1 MIVSLWERAGTAA
14 TFEVMDLVSN
24 DHSLWYL
31 SPKYCTRHIFPVKQ
45 HKFVLFVLIWLHH
58 RQASFI
64 CWVQQ
69 RESRKIKAILDS
81 VNQRK
86 RFECHQNY
94 PSQKKMRIA
103 YDCRSFCQSPS
114 REQPSNICHLTLGG
128 TTDCLI
134 SISVYTFSNLQ
145 LLVNCSAGFVAVTLW
160 PPRCGLYCQCSS
172 FFTVLCCF
180 PLC

>member
-1 MIVSLWERAGTAA
+1 MISL
-14 TFEVMDLVSN
+14 S
-24 DHSLWYL
+24 
-31 SPKYCTRHIFPVKQ
+31 KI
-45 HKFVLFVLIWLHH
+45 LH
-58 RQASFI
+58 QAYI
-64 CWVQQ
+64 
-69 RESRKIKAILDS
+69 SRKATQICALCINLITSSSSKFYMLSTATW
-81 VNQRK
+81 VKENQSNF
-86 RFECHQNY
+86 RFSKSTKKIWVSSKLSE
-94 PSQKKMRIA
+94 SKKMRIA